1 MGIHR
6 ILVPIDGSPPA
17 VAALEHAI
25 TVAGAT
31 GAAMDVVTV
40 VDLGQLDFYDGMFH
54 TPEQVDAIQTRVKQ
68 DVLDSAVGL
77 VAGRVPAT
85 FSVLHGPVIRTLLG
99 RVTTADIDLVV
110 LGRTGKGAVEQLFE
124 GSVSRRMAVACPV
137 PVTLVG

>member
-6 ILVPIDGSPPA
+6 ILVPVDGSAPA
-17 VAALEHAI
+17 VAALEHA
-25 TVAGAT
+25 VAIATAT
-31 GAAMDVVTV
+31 GAALDVVTV

-68 DVLDSAVGL
+68 DVLDTAQAQ
-77 VAGRVPAT
+77 VAARVPAT
-85 FSVLHGPVIRTLLG
+85 FSVVHGPVMRTLLG
-99 RVTTADIDLVV
+99 RVAKADIDLVV
-110 LGRTGKGAVEQLFE
+110 LGRTGKGSMEQLFD